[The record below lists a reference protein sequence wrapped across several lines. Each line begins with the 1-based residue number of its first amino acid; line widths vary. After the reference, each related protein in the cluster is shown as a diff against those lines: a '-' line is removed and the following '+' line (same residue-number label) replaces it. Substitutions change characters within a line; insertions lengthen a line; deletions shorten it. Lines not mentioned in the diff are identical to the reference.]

1 MKNQFIVVTCIL
13 YQGNIFYQNVKYLRS
28 WNKLKLDEAEN

>member
-1 MKNQFIVVTCIL
+1 MKNQFIVATCIL